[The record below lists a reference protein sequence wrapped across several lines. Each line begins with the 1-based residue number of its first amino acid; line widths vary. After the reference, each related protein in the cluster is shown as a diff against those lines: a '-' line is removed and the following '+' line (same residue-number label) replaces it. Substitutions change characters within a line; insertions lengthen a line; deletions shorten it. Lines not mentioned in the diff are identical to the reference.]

1 MPIVIYTAPEV
12 GWAGLSEEQAKA
24 KGYEVKVGSGPFAA
38 NGRAKAMEAAQG
50 SIKVIADAKTDRIL
64 GVHMC
69 GPYVS
74 ELLAEVVLG
83 LEFAATCEDVAL
95 TMHGHPTLSENLHE
109 AVLSVDGR
117 DRKST
122 RLNSR
127 H

>member
-1 MPIVIYTAPEV
+1 
-12 GWAGLSEEQAKA
+12 
-24 KGYEVKVGSGPFAA
+24 
-38 NGRAKAMEAAQG
+38 MEAAQG

-95 TMHGHPTLSENLHE
+95 TMNGHQTMSEKLHE
-109 AVLSVDGR
+109 AVLSVGR
-117 DRKST
+117 LEERRVGKECGRSGRAGT
-122 RLNSR
+122 SSV
-127 H
+127 HKKKKK

>member
-1 MPIVIYTAPEV
+1 
-12 GWAGLSEEQAKA
+12 
-24 KGYEVKVGSGPFAA
+24 
-38 NGRAKAMEAAQG
+38 MEAAQG

-117 DRKST
+117 AIHAVT
-122 RLNSR
+122 RSAEHPSELQSLLR
-127 H
+127 TAYAGFCL